1 MVSGMNVLI
10 TAASRR
16 VPLVQ
21 AFRQALSSLGVPG
34 RVVVTDVNPLSPA
47 VHVADRAYRVPMAHD
62 ADYLPELLKICE
74 AEGIGLAVPT
84 IDDEVELFGA
94 SRQTF
99 ANLGVFAACS
109 PRETAAACNDKYATW
124 RTLAEH
130 GIPAARTYL
139 PEELSAQ
146 PRFPLFIKPRVGRG
160 AVGAHVIRN
169 RRDLEFFLT
178 YVDQPVIQE
187 YLDSPEYTIDVLCD
201 LRGRPLQIVPRERV
215 VIRAGVIDRGRTV
228 KWPALIEL
236 AEQTCNALHFVGAL
250 NIQCR
255 LREGWPAIFEI
266 NPRFS
271 GGIPLTIAA
280 GADFPKLLI
289 EMALG
294 VDVQPAIG
302 DFKEGTWMTSYET
315 SFFLDEAS
323 LRLPV
328 CEPRPRHVRSGFP
341 GRRSVEREGGSRT
354 DMGEVA

>member
-1 MVSGMNVLI
+1 MNILI

-21 AFRQALSSLGVPG
+21 GFKQALASLGIPG
-34 RVVVTDVNPLSPA
+34 RVIVTDVNPLSPA
-47 VHVADRAYRVPMAHD
+47 VQVADQAYRVPLAHD
-62 ADYLPELLKICE
+62 PEYLSELLKICE
-74 AEGIGLAVPT
+74 AEGIRLAVPT

-94 SRQTF
+94 ARPKF
-99 ANLGVFAACS
+99 AALGTLAACS
-109 PRETAAACNDKYATW
+109 SLETAALCNDKYATW
-124 RTLAEH
+124 RALAAA

-139 PEELSAQ
+139 PKDLASK
-146 PRFPLFIKPRVGRG
+146 PPFPLFIKPRIGRG
-160 AVGAHVIRN
+160 AVGAHRIRN
-169 RRDLEFFLT
+169 KRELDFFVR
-178 YVDQPVIQE
+178 YVDKPVIQE

-201 LRGRPLQIVPRERV
+201 LKSRPVQIVPRERV

-236 AEQTCNALHFVGAL
+236 AEQVCRAIPFIGAF

-289 EMALG
+289 KMALG
-294 VDVQPAIG
+294 VDVQPALG

-328 CEPRPRHVRSGFP
+328 CEAPPRI
-341 GRRSVEREGGSRT
+341 
-354 DMGEVA
+354 GEVA

>member
-1 MVSGMNVLI
+1 MNVLI

-21 AFRQALSSLGVPG
+21 AFKQALVSLGVPG

-47 VHVADRAYRVPMAHD
+47 VQVANQAYRVPLAHD
-62 ADYLPELLKICE
+62 PDYLSELLKICE
-74 AEGIGLAVPT
+74 AEQIGLAVPT

-94 SRQTF
+94 ARAKF
-99 ANLGVFAACS
+99 AELGTLAACS
-109 PRETAAACNDKYATW
+109 SEQTAALCNDKYATW
-124 RTLAEH
+124 RQLVDA

-139 PEELSAQ
+139 PKDLASAK
-146 PRFPLFIKPRVGRG
+146 PPFPLFIKPRIGRG
-160 AVGAHVIRN
+160 AVGAHRIRN
-169 RRDLEFFLT
+169 KRELEFFVR
-178 YVDQPVIQE
+178 YVDRPVIQE
-187 YLDSPEYTIDVLCD
+187 YLESPEYTIDVLCD
-201 LRGRPLQIVPRERV
+201 LNGRPVCIVPRERV
-215 VIRAGVIDRGRTV
+215 VIRAGVMDRGRTV

-236 AEQTCNALHFVGAL
+236 AEQVCRSIPFVGAF

-280 GADFPKLLI
+280 GADFPGLLI
-289 EMALG
+289 KMALG
-294 VDVQPAIG
+294 IPVPPAIG

-315 SFFLDEAS
+315 SFFLEETS

-328 CEPRPRHVRSGFP
+328 CEPRARIQ
-341 GRRSVEREGGSRT
+341 
-354 DMGEVA
+354 EVA